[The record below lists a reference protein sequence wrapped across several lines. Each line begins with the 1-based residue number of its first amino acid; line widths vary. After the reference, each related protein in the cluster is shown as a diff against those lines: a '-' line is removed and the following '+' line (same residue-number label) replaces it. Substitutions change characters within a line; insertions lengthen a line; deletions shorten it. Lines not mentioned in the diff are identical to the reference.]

1 MSNAEHLHTSADPE
15 SEKSARSIDKFPFCD
30 SDPAK
35 MASSAKPDNMILE
48 RAGDGAV
55 VNARSISDG
64 SDLGAFDV
72 LMYPSHNPFSD
83 MQDQPLEI
91 VNKDHPGNARFL
103 TILDLYRPQHA
114 LAQNDGE
121 VKAICA
127 DIVNQVVGKA
137 GPSGAFKEW
146 VVDETYDHDGFGV
159 SMGELGD
166 AGGGL

>member
-1 MSNAEHLHTSADPE
+1 
-15 SEKSARSIDKFPFCD
+15 
-30 SDPAK
+30 
-35 MASSAKPDNMILE
+35 MASSAKPDNIILE

-103 TILDLYRPQHA
+103 TI
-114 LAQNDGE
+114 N
-121 VKAICA
+121 
-127 DIVNQVVGKA
+127 
-137 GPSGAFKEW
+137 F
-146 VVDETYDHDGFGV
+146 
-159 SMGELGD
+159 
-166 AGGGL
+166 